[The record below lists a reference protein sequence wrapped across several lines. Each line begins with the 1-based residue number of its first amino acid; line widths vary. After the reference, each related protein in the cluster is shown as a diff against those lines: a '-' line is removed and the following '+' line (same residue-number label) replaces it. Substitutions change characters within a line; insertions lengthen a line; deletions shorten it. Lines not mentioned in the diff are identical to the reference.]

1 MSRGSGSSSGGE
13 PNEPTPTS
21 LMFHRVT
28 FWKPDTY
35 IYRLNIFL
43 SRGLKVQDVIQGSER
58 TSNTHADQ
66 LNQQCYCI
74 TLDREALT
82 ESLRA
87 QFLSAES
94 ELSAVPELHHLFSN
108 TPVFVPRADI
118 ETMERIVQAIES
130 VAEVPPYQERVLS
143 WAPEIARFNPGP
155 IGAFMGYDFHLGPD
169 GPQLIEINT
178 NAGGA
183 FLNTVLARAQHRCC
197 DPSQQTAETK
207 QALDGFEDAVFDMF
221 EQEWQRQRTD
231 SIPSRLAIVDES
243 PETQFMF
250 PEFQLAQQLLQA
262 RGIDTLI
269 LDPSELEYV
278 DGALTAEGKPIDMVY
293 NRLVDFA
300 LDAPA
305 NDALRQAYLDGA
317 VVVTPNP
324 RAHAL
329 MADKRN
335 LILLSDSQTLR
346 DWGLNEDEAG
356 YLKSAVPKTRL
367 VSASDAAELWSAR
380 RELFF
385 KPVAGHGSKG
395 VYRGNKL
402 TRRVFDNILHG
413 DYIAQNFVPA
423 GERAMRVDGTVTT
436 RKVDIRLYT
445 YSGKPLL
452 SAARVYQGQ
461 TTNFR
466 TPGGG
471 FAPVFQV

>member
-1 MSRGSGSSSGGE
+1 ME
-13 PNEPTPTS
+13 D
-21 LMFHRVT
+21 VT
-28 FWKPDTY
+28 QENQRIT
-35 IYRLNIFL
+35 
-43 SRGLKVQDVIQGSER
+43 
-58 TSNTHADQ
+58 NTRADQ
-66 LNQQCYCI
+66 LNRQCYCV
-74 TLDREALT
+74 TLDRKALN
-82 ESLRA
+82 ESLRD
-87 QFLSAES
+87 QFVGAGNEDSAA
-94 ELSAVPELHHLFSN
+94 LDLDHLFSN

-118 ETMERIVQAIES
+118 ETMGCIVHAIES
-130 VAEVPPYQERVLS
+130 TSALGSYRERALS
-143 WAPEIARFNPGP
+143 WAPEIARFDPGP

-183 FLNTVLARAQHRCC
+183 FLNAVLARAQHRCC
-197 DPSQQTAETK
+197 DPSQQTAATK
-207 QALDGFEDAVFDMF
+207 QALDGFEDAVLDMF
-221 EQEWQRQRTD
+221 QQEWQKQRTD
-231 SIPSRLAIVDES
+231 SMPGCLAIVDDTPES
-243 PETQFMF
+243 QFMF

-269 LDPSELEYV
+269 LDPSELEYIGGV
-278 DGALTAEGKPIDMVY
+278 LTAKGKRVDMVY

-305 NDALRQAYLDGA
+305 HEALRHAYLDGA

-335 LILLSDSQTLR
+335 LTLLSDPQTLR
-346 DWGLNEDEAG
+346 DWGLNKAEAG
-356 YLKSAVPKTRL
+356 YLASAVPKTRL
-367 VSASDAAELWSAR
+367 VAECDAAELWSAR

-395 VYRGNKL
+395 VYRGKKL
-402 TRRVFDNILHG
+402 TRRVFENILKG

-423 GERAMRVDGTVTT
+423 GERNMKIDGTVTT

-445 YSGKPLL
+445 YAGKSLL
-452 SAARVYQGQ
+452 AAARVYQGQ

>member
-1 MSRGSGSSSGGE
+1 M
-13 PNEPTPTS
+13 
-21 LMFHRVT
+21 
-28 FWKPDTY
+28 
-35 IYRLNIFL
+35 
-43 SRGLKVQDVIQGSER
+43 QDVTQENQRITNAR
-58 TSNTHADQ
+58 ADH
-66 LNQQCYCI
+66 LNRQCYCI
-74 TLDREALT
+74 TLDRKALN
-82 ESLRA
+82 ENLQN
-87 QFLSAES
+87 QFVGAGND
-94 ELSAVPELHHLFSN
+94 LSAVPDLQHLFSN
-108 TPVFVPRADI
+108 TPVFIPQTDV

-130 VAEVPPYQERVLS
+130 AAELPLYRERVLS
-143 WAPEIARFNPGP
+143 WAPEIASFDPGP

-183 FLNTVLARAQHRCC
+183 FLNVVLARAQHRCC
-197 DPSQQTAETK
+197 DPSQQTAATK
-207 QALDGFEDAVFDMF
+207 QALDGFEDAVLDMF
-221 EQEWQRQRTD
+221 QQEWQRQRTD
-231 SIPSRLAIVDES
+231 SMLSRLAIVDDT

-250 PEFQLAQQLLQA
+250 PEFQLAQTLLQA

-278 DGALTAEGKPIDMVY
+278 DGALTAQGKPIDMVY

-305 NDALRQAYLDGA
+305 HEAIRRAYLDGA

-324 RAHAL
+324 RVHAF

-335 LILLSDSQTLR
+335 LALLSEPQTLR
-346 DWGLNEDEAG
+346 DWGLSDADAD
-356 YLKSAVPKTRL
+356 YLEQAVPRTRL
-367 VSASDAAELWSAR
+367 VSASDAAELWSTR

-395 VYRGNKL
+395 VYRGSKL
-402 TRRVFDNILHG
+402 TRRVFENILNG
-413 DYIAQNFVPA
+413 GYIAQEFVPA
-423 GERAMRVDGTVTT
+423 GERSLKIDGTVTM

-445 YSGKPLL
+445 YAGKRLL
-452 SAARVYQGQ
+452 TAARVYQGQ
-461 TTNFR
+461 ATNFR

>member
-1 MSRGSGSSSGGE
+1 ME
-13 PNEPTPTS
+13 D
-21 LMFHRVT
+21 VT
-28 FWKPDTY
+28 LENQRIT
-35 IYRLNIFL
+35 
-43 SRGLKVQDVIQGSER
+43 
-58 TSNTHADQ
+58 NTRADQ
-66 LNQQCYCI
+66 LNRQCYCV
-74 TLDREALT
+74 TLDRKALNESLLNQFVDAGNEASEALD
-82 ESLRA
+82 LD
-87 QFLSAES
+87 
-94 ELSAVPELHHLFSN
+94 HLFSN

-118 ETMERIVQAIES
+118 ETMGCIVHAIES
-130 VAEVPPYQERVLS
+130 ASALGSYRERALS
-143 WAPEIARFNPGP
+143 WAPEIARFDPGP

-183 FLNTVLARAQHRCC
+183 FLNAVLARAQHRCC
-197 DPSQQTAETK
+197 DPSQQTAATK
-207 QALDGFEDAVFDMF
+207 QALDGFEDAVLDMF
-221 EQEWQRQRTD
+221 QQEWQKQRTD
-231 SIPSRLAIVDES
+231 SMPGCLAIVDDA
-243 PETQFMF
+243 PERQFMF

-278 DGALTAEGKPIDMVY
+278 SGALIAKGKRIDMVY

-300 LDAPA
+300 LEAPA
-305 NDALRQAYLDGA
+305 HEALRRAYLDGA

-324 RAHAL
+324 RIHAL

-335 LILLSDSQTLR
+335 LILLSDPQTLH
-346 DWGLNEDEAG
+346 DWGLNEAEAG
-356 YLKSAVPKTRL
+356 YLESAVPKTRL

-402 TRRVFDNILHG
+402 TRRVFENILKG

-423 GERAMRVDGTVTT
+423 GERNMKIDGTVTT

-445 YSGKPLL
+445 YAGKSLL
-452 SAARVYQGQ
+452 AAARVYQGQ

>member
-1 MSRGSGSSSGGE
+1 M
-13 PNEPTPTS
+13 
-21 LMFHRVT
+21 
-28 FWKPDTY
+28 
-35 IYRLNIFL
+35 
-43 SRGLKVQDVIQGSER
+43 QDVTQENQR

-66 LNQQCYCI
+66 LNRQCYCV
-74 TLDREALT
+74 TLDRKALT
-82 ESLRA
+82 ESLRN
-87 QFLSAES
+87 QFVGAEND
-94 ELSAVPELHHLFSN
+94 LSAVPELHHLFSN

-118 ETMERIVQAIES
+118 ESMERIVQAIES
-130 VAEVPPYQERVLS
+130 TAELSLYQEHALS
-143 WAPEIARFNPGP
+143 WAPEIAHFNPGP

-169 GPQLIEINT
+169 GPRLIEINT

-183 FLNTVLARAQHRCC
+183 FLNTVLARAQHSCC
-197 DPSQQTAETK
+197 GPSQQTVETK
-207 QALDGFEDAVFDMF
+207 QALDGFEDAVFAMF
-221 EQEWQRQRTD
+221 IQEWQSQRTGTM
-231 SIPSRLAIVDES
+231 PGRLAIVDDAPGS
-243 PETQFMF
+243 QFMF

-278 DGALTAEGKPIDMVY
+278 DGALTAQGKPIDMVY

-300 LDAPA
+300 LEAPA
-305 NDALRQAYLDGA
+305 HEALRHAYLNGA

-324 RAHAL
+324 RVHAL

-335 LILLSDSQTLR
+335 LILLSDPPSLR
-346 DWGLNEDEAG
+346 DWGLSEAEAG
-356 YLKSAVPKTRL
+356 YLKKAVPKTRL
-367 VSASDAAELWSAR
+367 VSANDAAELWSAR
-380 RELFF
+380 RQLFF

-402 TRRVFDNILHG
+402 TRRVFENILQG

-423 GERAMRVDGTVTT
+423 GERTMRIDGTVTT

-445 YSGKPLL
+445 YAGKRLL
-452 SAARVYQGQ
+452 AAARVYQGQ

>member
-1 MSRGSGSSSGGE
+1 MQNVPQENR
-13 PNEPTPTS
+13 
-21 LMFHRVT
+21 
-28 FWKPDTY
+28 
-35 IYRLNIFL
+35 
-43 SRGLKVQDVIQGSER
+43 R
-58 TSNTHADQ
+58 TTNTHADQ
-66 LNQQCYCI
+66 LNRQCYCI
-74 TLDREALT
+74 TLDQKALN
-82 ESLRA
+82 ESLRN
-87 QFLSAES
+87 QFVGAEND
-94 ELSAVPELHHLFSN
+94 LSAVPDLHHLFSN
-108 TPVFVPRADI
+108 TPVFVPYADI
-118 ETMERIVQAIES
+118 ETMGRIVQAIES
-130 VAEVPPYQERVLS
+130 AAGLPPYQERALS
-143 WAPEIARFNPGP
+143 WAPDTAHFDPGP

-183 FLNTVLARAQHRCC
+183 FLNTMLARAQHQCC
-197 DPSQQTAETK
+197 DPSQKTAATK
-207 QALDGFEDAVFDMF
+207 LAMDGFEDAVFDMF
-221 EQEWQRQRTD
+221 KEEWQRQRAD
-231 SIPSRLAIVDES
+231 SMPRCLAIVDDS

-269 LDPSELEYV
+269 LDPSELEYIG
-278 DGALTAEGKPIDMVY
+278 GALTAKGKRVDMVY

-305 NDALRQAYLDGA
+305 HEAVRHAYLDGA

-335 LILLSDSQTLR
+335 LILLSDPPTLR
-346 DWGLNEDEAG
+346 SWGLSEEEAG
-356 YLKSAVPKTRL
+356 YLESAVPKTRL

-402 TRRVFDNILHG
+402 TRRVFENILEG
-413 DYIAQNFVPA
+413 DYIAQNFVSA
-423 GERAMRVDGTVTT
+423 GERTMRVDGTVTT

-445 YSGKPLL
+445 YAGKSLL
-452 SAARVYQGQ
+452 VAARVYQGQ